1 MSGFYSESI
10 ETLEAIARAVLHGG
24 SGPIPDD
31 EYDLITATDEVNRI
45 LRQTEYIPPK
55 RGRSRRRERGRPFS
69 FGDAN
74 EEENHRMTNI
84 DHNFQGVRIIHG
96 DVLHVLPTLPDGLFG
111 GIITDPPYASG
122 APDQNTKQRATS
134 VKYTSVKSGNPLPDF
149 EGDGK
154 DQRSWTH
161 WMAEW
166 LTEARRVCAPGAPI
180 CMFIDWRQLPS
191 MTDALQ
197 WAGWTWRGVLA
208 WDKTNSRPQLGR
220 FRQQAEFVV
229 WGSNGHMPRDR
240 KAPVLPGVFRQA
252 MPSFAKRSHQ
262 TEKPLEVMREM
273 VKIVEPG
280 GIILDPFAGAGT
292 TVEAARL
299 EGYPAVGIEL
309 SKHYAAT
316 ARKRVTGG
324 ETPPTKASG
333 EEPDGGE

>member
-1 MSGFYSESI
+1 
-10 ETLEAIARAVLHGG
+10 
-24 SGPIPDD
+24 
-31 EYDLITATDEVNRI
+31 
-45 LRQTEYIPPK
+45 
-55 RGRSRRRERGRPFS
+55 
-69 FGDAN
+69 
-74 EEENHRMTNI
+74 MTTI
-84 DHNFQGVRIIHG
+84 DHDFKGVQIIHG
-96 DVLHVLPTLPDGLFG
+96 DVLHVLPKFPEGLFG

-122 APDQNTKQRATS
+122 AADQNARQRSTAM
-134 VKYTSVKSGNPLPDF
+134 KYSSAKEGNRLPDF
-149 EGDGK
+149 EGDAK

-166 LTEARRVCAPGAPI
+166 LTEARRICVPGAPI

-197 WAGWTWRGVLA
+197 WAGWIWRGVLA
-208 WDKTNSRPQLGR
+208 WDKTTCRPQRGR

-229 WGSNGHMPRDR
+229 WGSNGHMPSDR
-240 KAPVLPGVFRQA
+240 KAPVLPGVFRQS
-252 MPSFAKRSHQ
+252 MPSFSKRSHQ

-309 SKHYAAT
+309 SDHYAKT
-316 ARKRVTGG
+316 ACKRVTGDG
-324 ETPPTKASG
+324 ILPTEVTDAG
-333 EEPDGGE
+333 CQ